1 MVKKRIIIMKKY
13 KIKDVG
19 ADVLREGC
27 GKIETDKIFLRDLR
41 LMKMFGNY
49 CLDNIDYLRRYADDD
64 TVYEYIRLKLLGL
77 VGDLDKIDK
86 CFREHNQVALNKNN
100 D

>member
-1 MVKKRIIIMKKY
+1 MVEKERIIIMKKY

-41 LMKMFGNY
+41 LIMS
-49 CLDNIDYLRRYADDD
+49 I
-64 TVYEYIRLKLLGL
+64 I
-77 VGDLDKIDK
+77 
-86 CFREHNQVALNKNN
+86 
-100 D
+100 